1 MAFLVQFYGHAAAKP
16 SAMQAAVRQKKGADR
31 QQVQVCRKDPDNGAD
46 SGQCSGAVKGV
57 VV

>member
-1 MAFLVQFYGHAAAKP
+1 QFYGHAAAKP